1 MKFIVNLK
9 KRKLNLI
16 MLTLSSQTVSL
27 ANDFNDL
34 SIRNNISYG
43 SHKVSKTLMASRSFL
58 DMLRDS

>member
-1 MKFIVNLK
+1 
-9 KRKLNLI
+9 